1 MRNKVCF
8 IITEDAKNCDNGK
21 VIGKLFL
28 ERYQKNCQNTDI
40 MFVVN
45 YPFKEELPN
54 EEELSEY
61 LGFVISGSQY
71 SVNDELPWML
81 QLEEFIKKLYYLKGK
96 DRPKLFGTCFGH
108 QLIAKAFGGYVG
120 YNPNE
125 KFFFGSELVTVDD
138 KLRNTYFFSKVF
150 GEKKNTF
157 RIIEAHREQVIKL
170 PSIATCVGKSK
181 SCKYEILMYEDFI
194 LSTQGHPEFT
204 VDFMDKMLPEIKK
217 NLNESQMEIRAE
229 NMKYVDGDIM
239 VKLVLKFLYA

>member
-1 MRNKVCF
+1 MTSYATH
-8 IITEDAKNCDNGK
+8 I
-21 VIGKLFL
+21 
-28 ERYQKNCQNTDI
+28 
-40 MFVVN
+40 
-45 YPFKEELPN
+45 
-54 EEELSEY
+54 
-61 LGFVISGSQY
+61 
-71 SVNDELPWML
+71 
-81 QLEEFIKKLYYLKGK
+81 
-96 DRPKLFGTCFGH
+96 
-108 QLIAKAFGGYVG
+108 
-120 YNPNE
+120 
-125 KFFFGSELVTVDD
+125 
-138 KLRNTYFFSKVF
+138 FFSKVF

-181 SCKYEILMYEDFI
+181 SCKYEILMYGDFI